1 VCYNKA
7 NKEERQN
14 YFMAKTYKK
23 YEELRFTDD
32 FMFCKIL
39 THNKKLCIKLLEL
52 ILKQKIKNIKFIAA
66 QKEAKES
73 YDGKGIRM
81 DVYLQ
86 NGDTIYDI
94 EMQTVTLK
102 ELAKRMRYYQ
112 GMIDME
118 SIGAGESY
126 KKLKKTYIIFICTF
140 DFYGAGRHIYTFKNL
155 CKEDTNI
162 EMGDDTSKI
171 VISTK
176 GTMDDVDPE
185 MKQFLE
191 YLDGKTPVTDFT
203 KEIDAKVKEAI
214 NQEKWRSDYMTLAM
228 KYREEREAG
237 KAENIVTTVDALMK
251 NTHVQLEDALKM
263 ISLTKDDYY
272 EAKEIAE
279 AEEENF

>member
-1 VCYNKA
+1 
-7 NKEERQN
+7 
-14 YFMAKTYKK
+14 MAKTYKK
-23 YEELRFTDD
+23 YEDLRFTDD

-39 THNKKLCIKLLEL
+39 THNKKLCIELLEL
-52 ILKQKIKNIKFIAA
+52 ILKQKIKDVNFITS
-66 QKEAKES
+66 QKESKES

-86 NGDTIYDI
+86 NGNAIYDI

-118 SIGAGESY
+118 CIGAGEPY

-155 CKEDTNI
+155 CLEDANI

-176 GTMDDVDPE
+176 GTMDDVDSE

-191 YLDGKTPVTDFT
+191 YLDSKAPVTEFT
-203 KEIDAKVKEAI
+203 REIDAKVKEAI
-214 NQEKWRSDYMTLAM
+214 KQEKWRSDYMTLAM

-237 KAENIVTTVDALMK
+237 KAETLVHTVDALME
-251 NTHVQLEDALKM
+251 NMHLQLEEALKM
-263 ISLTKDDYY
+263 INLTSDDYY
-272 EAKEIAE
+272 EAKEIVE
-279 AEEENF
+279 SEEE